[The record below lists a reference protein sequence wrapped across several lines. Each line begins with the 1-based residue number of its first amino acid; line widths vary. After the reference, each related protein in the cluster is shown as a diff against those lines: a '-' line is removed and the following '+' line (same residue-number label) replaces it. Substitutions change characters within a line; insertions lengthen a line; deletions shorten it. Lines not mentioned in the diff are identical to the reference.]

1 MSEIDWAQT
10 KYFAPHEW
18 PAGVLPQMNPELL
31 HEVFELR
38 SRVSSAGAMTPSP
51 LHDAHVRATG
61 SSRHSTNNGQRL
73 SDATDLFV
81 ASWTGLWEVWREA
94 QRLGFGGIGVY
105 ADTRIAGKP
114 RPMVHLD
121 MRPERVLWLRHSGAQ
136 YVYYNSDPIAF
147 FRAVADHCKGV

>member
-1 MSEIDWAQT
+1 MSEIDWGRTQH
-10 KYFAPHEW
+10 FSPDEW
-18 PAGVLPQMNPELL
+18 PEGVLPKMNPELL
-31 HEVFELR
+31 HELFKLR
-38 SRVSSAGAMTPSP
+38 ARVSNYAAMTPSP
-51 LHDAHVRATG
+51 LPDAHVRATG

-73 SDATDLFV
+73 SDATDIFL
-81 ASWTGLWEVWREA
+81 ASWKGLWEVLREA
-94 QRLGFGGIGVY
+94 QRMNFGGIGVY

-114 RPMVHLD
+114 SPMVHLD